1 MAKELD
7 KQDASVVETSTEKKT
22 SKKQA
27 KAIKL
32 KKYNLPSL
40 QSKLAVEQT
49 ITADLYTKFAN
60 EFADNKGNSMVA
72 SAIANVGIAEASFNN
87 SVLRED
93 RFVFSD
99 ETKRGATT
107 NQKQSGRCW
116 LFAALNAARVNI
128 METLHLD
135 DFELSEN
142 YLCFYEKME
151 KSNAYLENII
161 ATLDK
166 DVYSREFNYVKENAA
181 NDGGF
186 FEWYADLVMKYGVVP
201 KSCMPE
207 TYHSS
212 HTQVLVE
219 ALNERLMRTAMQM
232 RHAYEATYPD
242 NSQPSTEFL
251 AELRT
256 KKTAC
261 LSEVYNIC
269 VKALGLPPTVVNYAY
284 TDKDKKKQTI
294 TNLTPKEFYEKY
306 CGLAL
311 EDMVVLTNDPTER
324 FADGTALTYLY
335 SQVVMEGKGL
345 LQLLAPMSELTQ
357 AAVKSIKAGEPMWF
371 GCDVGKSSQR
381 KKGLLDDQT
390 YLTDLTLT
398 EVGEFSKKDRTI
410 IGETQLN
417 HAMLLCGVDLQADGT
432 VKKWKVE
439 NSWGE
444 DVGSKGIFSMSQKWF
459 EDNTYQVIVNK
470 KYVSPEILAG
480 LKQKPVVVEPW
491 KMICQPLR

>member
-1 MAKELD
+1 MAQFLA
-7 KQDASVVETSTEKKT
+7 ASEAEEKKET
-22 SKKQA
+22 DTKKTCAKKA
-27 KAIKL
+27 KAIRL
-32 KKYNLPSL
+32 KKYTLPNLQALTS
-40 QSKLAVEQT
+40 EQT
-49 ITADLYTKFAN
+49 ITSDLYSKFATD
-60 EFADNKGNSMVA
+60 FAKNKGNSMVA
-72 SAIANVGIAEASFNN
+72 NAIANVGINEASFNN
-87 SVLRED
+87 NVLRED
-93 RFVFSD
+93 RFIFSN
-99 ETKRGATT
+99 ETKRGNTT

-116 LFAALNAARVNI
+116 LFAALNSARVSI

-142 YLCFYEKME
+142 YLCFYEKLE
-151 KSNAYLENII
+151 KSNTYLENII

-166 DVYSREFNYVKENAA
+166 DVYSRDFSYVKENVA

-186 FEWYADLVMKYGVVP
+186 FEWYADLVTKYGVVP

-212 HTQVLVE
+212 NTQVLVE

-232 RHAYEATYPD
+232 RHAYEAKYPE
-242 NSQPSTEFL
+242 QGEPSCEFL
-251 AELRT
+251 AEMRA
-256 KKTAC
+256 KKNAC

-269 VKALGLPPTVVNYAY
+269 VKALGVPPTVVNYAY

-294 TNLTPKEFYEKY
+294 TGLSPKEFYEKY
-306 CGLAL
+306 CGLPL

-324 FADGTALTYLY
+324 FPDGTVLTYKY

-345 LQLLAPMSELTQ
+345 AQLLAPMSELTQ

-371 GCDVGKSSQR
+371 ACDVGKSSDR
-381 KKGLLDDQT
+381 KKGLLDDET
-390 YLTDLTLT
+390 YLTDLILT

-417 HAMLLCGVDLQADGT
+417 HAMLLCGVDLNADGS

-444 DVGSKGIFSMSQKWF
+444 DMGSKGVFSMSQKWF
-459 EDNTYQVIVNK
+459 EANTYQVIVNK
-470 KYVSPEILAG
+470 KYVSADILAG
-480 LKQKPVVVEPW
+480 LKKEPVVVEPW
-491 KMICQPLR
+491 KMICQPIK

>member
-1 MAKELD
+1 MTTILQTA
-7 KQDASVVETSTEKKT
+7 ASETAETSKDKKAC
-22 SKKQA
+22 KKPS

-32 KKYNLPSL
+32 KKYTLPTLSTEV
-40 QSKLAVEQT
+40 ATEQT
-49 ITADLYTKFAN
+49 ITPALYNQFAN
-60 EFADNKGNSMVA
+60 EFAENKGNSMVA

-87 SVLRED
+87 NVLRED
-93 RFVFSD
+93 RFIFSN
-99 ETKRGATT
+99 ETKRGTTT

-116 LFAALNAARVNI
+116 LFAALNSARVSI

-142 YLCFYEKME
+142 YLCFYEKLE

-166 DVYSREFNYVKENAA
+166 DVYSRDFNYVKENAA

-186 FEWYADLVMKYGVVP
+186 FEWYADLVTKYGVVP

-212 HTQVLVE
+212 NTSLLVA

-232 RHAYEATYPD
+232 RHAYEQAYPD
-242 NSQPSTEFL
+242 KAKPSREFL
-251 AELRT
+251 VELRA

-269 VKALGLPPTVVNYAY
+269 IKALGVPPTVVNYAY

-294 TNLTPKEFYEKY
+294 TNLTPKQFYEKY
-306 CGLAL
+306 CGLPL

-324 FADGTALTYLY
+324 FKDGTALTYTY

-345 LQLLAPMSELTQ
+345 LQLLAPMTELTQ

-371 GCDVGKSSQR
+371 GCDVGKSSER
-381 KKGLLDDQT
+381 KKGLLDDAT

-417 HAMLLCGVDLQADGT
+417 HAMLLCGVDLEADGT

-444 DVGSKGIFSMSQKWF
+444 DVGSKGVFSMSQKWF

-470 KYVSPEILAG
+470 KYVSPDILAG
-480 LKQKPVVVEPW
+480 LEKEPLVVEPW
-491 KMICQPLR
+491 KMICQAIR